1 MASVPNLKMVG
12 GFGDTLVGTI
22 PPAPRPEPDA
32 GLVEQTR
39 LEIRNLAAEIAEL
52 SRSDIAPTEFYDR
65 FLPRVVAAL
74 GAIGGAIWT
83 TSESGELTLAYQIN
97 LAKAQ
102 LDTDEHRLRH
112 QRLLQRGLVS
122 VETVLVPPRSGTGD
136 GQDAGN
142 PTNCLLLLGPM
153 SDGQQPVGVIEIFQ
167 RTDAGPATQ
176 RGYVRFLSQMVEL
189 ASDYAK
195 NQRLRHYTDKQQL
208 WQQLERF
215 IRTVHRELN
224 PRATAFTIAS
234 EGRRLIG
241 CDRVSVLLKRGGRW
255 RMEVVSGLDNVE
267 QRARSVRLL
276 TDLTSLVAATGEPLW
291 HYGSD
296 RDLAPQLENAVHE
309 FVDETHA
316 SAIAV
321 VPLRR
326 PQSEDSPEENRE
338 KTPLIAAIVVEQLQ
352 GEALAA
358 GFKQRVGAVAD
369 HGAAALAN
377 ALDHDSIF
385 MLPLLTAL
393 GKAQSIV
400 AMRNLPKSLLALGGL
415 GALAAAM
422 IVMPASFDLEGRG
435 TLEPVV
441 RREVFAAVDGIVAEV
456 PVEHGQSV
464 AAGQTL
470 VELRSTS
477 DLDVAVADLIGKKLA
492 TRERMAAIER
502 ALLGEQRVAVDEQDR
517 LSGQLFQ
524 LRKTAQSI
532 DAQLELYEQ
541 KRLQLVVASPIDGL
555 VMTWHVQDRLLH
567 RPVRK
572 GQSLLTVVDAN
583 DAWELELHM
592 PERRMGHIG
601 RAAAKFDEPLEVK
614 FMLATHP
621 GEEFVGTVKEID
633 RVADDAGDEGP
644 TVLVRVAV
652 DKEQLPDLR
661 PGASVTGR
669 IDCGTRPLG
678 YVWFHDVWEFV
689 QTQIL
694 FRL

>member
-1 MASVPNLKMVG
+1 MASAPPNLRMVG
-12 GFGDTLVGTI
+12 GFGEGIVGTI
-22 PPAPRPEPDA
+22 PPAPKPEPDA

-52 SRSDIAPTEFYDR
+52 SRSDIPPAEFYDR

-74 GAIGGAIWT
+74 GALGGAVWT
-83 TSESGELTLAYQIN
+83 PGESGGLALAYQIN
-97 LAKAQ
+97 LASAQ
-102 LDTDEHRLRH
+102 LDTDEHRARH
-112 QRLLQRGLVS
+112 ERLLQRALLNT
-122 VETVLVPPRSGTGD
+122 ETVLVPARSGPAD
-136 GQDAGN
+136 DQDAGN

-153 SDGQQPVGVIEIFQ
+153 RDGQQPAGIIEIFQ

-215 IRTVHRELN
+215 IRAVHQSLE
-224 PRATAFTIAS
+224 PRATAFTIAN

-241 CDRVSVLLKRGGRW
+241 CDRVSVLLKRGSSW
-255 RMEVVSGLDNVE
+255 RVEAVSGLDSVD
-267 QRARSVRLL
+267 QRARSVRLIR
-276 TDLTSLVAATGEPLW
+276 DVTSLVAATGEPLW

-316 SAIAV
+316 SALAV

-326 PQSEDSPEENRE
+326 PQPDDAPEPRR
-338 KTPLIAAIVVEQLQ
+338 KKSPLIAAIVVEQLQ
-352 GEALAA
+352 GEAPAG
-358 GFKQRVGAVAD
+358 GFKQRVAAVAD

-385 MLPLLTAL
+385 MLPVLQAL
-393 GKAQSIV
+393 GKLQSV
-400 AMRNLPKSLLALGGL
+400 VTVRNLPKTILAVGGVAALGA
-415 GALAAAM
+415 ALV
-422 IVMPASFDLEGRG
+422 ITPASFDLEGRG

-441 RREVFAAVDGIVAEV
+441 RREVFAAIDGIVADV
-456 PVEHGQSV
+456 PVEHGQNV
-464 AAGQTL
+464 AAGEKL
-470 VELRSTS
+470 IELRSTS
-477 DLDVAVADLIGKKLA
+477 DLDVAVADLVGKKLA

-502 ALLGEQRVAVDEQDR
+502 ALLGEQRLAVEEQDR

-532 DAQLELYEQ
+532 DAQLDLYEQ
-541 KRLQLVVASPIDGL
+541 KRQQLIVTSPIAGQ
-555 VMTWHVQDRLLH
+555 VVTWHVQDRLLH

-572 GQSLLTVVDAN
+572 GQALVTVVDAS
-583 DAWELELHM
+583 DAWELEIHM

-601 RAAAKFDEPLEVK
+601 RAQRRS
-614 FMLATHP
+614 MN
-621 GEEFVGTVKEID
+621 
-633 RVADDAGDEGP
+633 R
-644 TVLVRVAV
+644 
-652 DKEQLPDLR
+652 
-661 PGASVTGR
+661 
-669 IDCGTRPLG
+669 
-678 YVWFHDVWEFV
+678 
-689 QTQIL
+689 
-694 FRL
+694 